1 MQTQEDI
8 LDLQSLD
15 VRVCVAV
22 IRTIK
27 GDRVTLSQLQSYN
40 NFADVNQNYIC
51 SVLVVNNTKNGL
63 YIS

>member
-8 LDLQSLD
+8 LDFQSLD
-15 VRVCVAV
+15 VRVRVPV
-22 IRTIK
+22 IRTIY
-27 GDRVTLSQLQSYN
+27 GGRVTFSQLQSYN

-63 YIS
+63 CSS